1 MAAPTVSIC
10 IPVYN
15 GAATIEEA
23 INSVLAQTFS
33 DFDIIVVDNCSTD
46 DTVSIVKGI
55 NDARVSVQVNDENY
69 GPVENWNRAVL
80 ATTGKYVKLL
90 CADDALA
97 PTCLQRQ
104 VDVLEAPGNE
114 QIVLTAVRRTVVDD
128 NGNVLMQGRGLGG
141 MKGRVSGH
149 DVIRKTV
156 RSGTNPLGEPAA
168 VLIRGDLLRQNMP
181 WDGSLGYMI
190 DVDMWT
196 RVLAHGDLYAIP
208 ESLATFRVST
218 GAWSGELAGKQRKQ
232 ATEFMKRLQE
242 RYPHLISATDVKI
255 GAAQAA
261 LLAQGRRATYWYSDR
276 KK

>member
-23 INSVLAQTFS
+23 INSVTAQTFT
-33 DFDIIVVDNCSTD
+33 DFEIIVVDNCSTD

-55 NDARVSVQVNDENY
+55 NDTRVSVQVNDENY

-90 CADDALA
+90 CADDALS

-104 VDVLEAPGNE
+104 VDVFETPGNE
-114 QIVLTAVRRTVVDD
+114 SIVITAVRRTVIDD
-128 NGNVLMQGRGLGG
+128 NGNILMQGRGLAG
-141 MKGRVSGH
+141 MKGRVSGR
-149 DVIRKTV
+149 DVIKKTV

-168 VLIRGDLLRQNMP
+168 VLLRGDLLRQCMP

-196 RVLAHGDLYAIP
+196 KVLGQGDLYAIP

-218 GAWSGELAGKQRKQ
+218 GAWSGELAGKQRTQ
-232 ATEFMKRLQE
+232 ATEFMKRLQQ
-242 RYPHLISATDVKI
+242 RYPHFISSTDVKI

-261 LLAQGRRATYWYSDR
+261 LLAQGRRATYWYIDR

>member
-1 MAAPTVSIC
+1 MATVSIC
-10 IPVYN
+10 IPVYK

-23 INSVLAQTFS
+23 INSVLAQTYT
-33 DFDIIVVDNCSTD
+33 DFDITVVDNCSPD
-46 DTVSIVKGI
+46 DTVAIVKGI
-55 NDARVSVQVNDENY
+55 NDPRVSVQVNDENY
-69 GPVENWNRAVL
+69 GPTENWNRAVL

-97 PTCLQRQ
+97 PTCLERQ
-104 VDVLEAPGNE
+104 VAALEAPGNE
-114 QIVLTAVRRTVVDD
+114 NIVITAVRRTVIDD
-128 NGNVLMQGRGLGG
+128 NGNVLMQGRGLAG

-168 VLIRGDLLRQNMP
+168 VLIRGDLLRQCMP

-196 RVLAHGDLYAIP
+196 KVLGHGDLFAIP

-232 ATEFMKRLQE
+232 ATEFMKKLQE
-242 RYPHLISATDVKI
+242 RYPNVISSTDVKI

-261 LLAQGRRATYWYSDR
+261 LLAQGRRATYWYIDR